1 MELPTIAVTSP
12 LGHTTLIDLNAS
24 RRYLSPLQ
32 PPSPPRPGVKSPLH
46 SRKPP
51 HLRLN
56 LFHLLFCPPRAS
68 HTYPSSRVDMTQ
80 FLHRCTCPRDT
91 FCHVCFLT
99 AQEMAT
105 ELSLH
110 PVAAAGKCKC
120 ARGLPGSFCDAC
132 YTDFDR
138 WMRRLERHIAS
149 AKEER
154 KRGPLMLYRRGERW
168 CLFPLD
174 RDLHLWEAH
183 QEVLDWQV
191 KLMIATGGS
200 EARRVAVS
208 EREALGRLVRE
219 FAAAS
224 RLTGAGHR
232 PQGFLPASTLPS
244 AQNLEVGVPPEQGQ
258 TDPPVQGSLFGQ
270 WLYSLW
276 DNLEVAGFMHENG
289 IPHHRSR
296 ESAQQAKLWPSTTST
311 NTDDAMQAPQP
322 EKKKAFWKR
331 SSRKLGGKRARFME
345 KLRKLGL
352 WRKGKSTKS
361 SEPWEPFYEYD
372 LDRL

>member
-12 LGHTTLIDLNAS
+12 LGHTTLIDLTAS
-24 RRYLSPLQ
+24 RSYLSPLH
-32 PPSPPRPGVKSPLH
+32 PPSSPRPGAKSPLQ

-56 LFHLLFCPPRAS
+56 LFPFLFFPPQAS
-68 HTYPSSRVDMTQ
+68 HTYPSSQVDMTQ

-110 PVAAAGKCKC
+110 PTTTAGKCKC

-154 KRGPLMLYRRGERW
+154 KKGPLRLYRRGGRW

-174 RDLHLWEAH
+174 KDLHLWEAH

-191 KLMIATGGS
+191 NLLITTGGS
-200 EARRVAVS
+200 EARRVAVA
-208 EREALGRLVRE
+208 EREELGRLVRE
-219 FAAAS
+219 CAAAS

-232 PQGFLPASTLPS
+232 PQGLLPASTPPS
-244 AQNLEVGVPPEQGQ
+244 AQNVEVGVPPEQGQ
-258 TDPPVQGSLFGQ
+258 TETPAQGSLFGQ
-270 WLYSLW
+270 WLYSPW

-289 IPHHRSR
+289 ISQHRPSDR
-296 ESAQQAKLWPSTTST
+296 GQPRLGPSTTST
-311 NTDDAMQAPQP
+311 NTDDHMQAPQP

-331 SSRKLGGKRARFME
+331 SGRKLGGKRARFME

-361 SEPWEPFYEYD
+361 SEPWEPFCEND